1 MKKITILG
9 STGSIGVSALD
20 VIEKNPELFQV
31 VALSAGNN
39 IRLLKKQI
47 EKFNPRVVAVAN
59 KDHAVKLR
67 ETLNVKNKIKVFFGE
82 EGLKE
87 IAAFPA
93 ADIVISA
100 ISGSAGLIPTIAA
113 IEAGKDIAL
122 ANKETMVL
130 AGEIVTVMSCKK
142 GIKIIPVDS
151 EHSAI
156 FQCLE
161 GSKRENLRRIILTAS
176 GGPFLNFTENQIK
189 KVTLNQALRHPRWK
203 MGKKITID
211 SASMMNKGLE
221 VIEAKWLFNV
231 NISDIDVVIHPQSIV
246 HSMVEFVDGAY
257 LAQMGVPDMKI
268 PIAYALTY
276 PERIYNDL
284 PALNLIK
291 AKNLEFYKPDVKKFP
306 CLKIAREAGICGGTA
321 PAVLNA
327 ADEVAVSAFTQKK
340 IRFSDLPR
348 IIEKVLIIHKVIYNP
363 SLENIIQADL
373 WARRET
379 EKIIERM
386 VL

>member
-9 STGSIGVSALD
+9 STGSIGLNALS
-20 VIEKNPELFQV
+20 VIEKNPQRFQV
-31 VALSAGNN
+31 EALAAGSN
-39 IRLLKKQI
+39 IKLLFKQI
-47 EKFNPRVVAVAN
+47 EKFKPKVVAVST
-59 KDHAVKLR
+59 KDSAVKLR
-67 ETLNVKNKIKVFFGE
+67 EALNAKSKVKILYDE

-87 IAAFPA
+87 IASFPS

-113 IEAGKDIAL
+113 IEANKDIAL
-122 ANKETMVL
+122 ANKETMVM
-130 AGEIVTVMSCKK
+130 AGEIVTKRAIKK
-142 GIKIIPVDS
+142 GIRIIPVDS

-161 GSKRENLRRIILTAS
+161 GHKRRNLRKIILTAS
-176 GGPFLNFTENQIK
+176 GGPFLNFTRNELK
-189 KVTLNQALRHPRWK
+189 KVSLGQTLRHPKWK

-231 NISDIDVVIHPQSIV
+231 DIGDIDVLIHPQSIV
-246 HSMVEFVDGAY
+246 HSLVEFIDGAL

-276 PERIYNDL
+276 PERIINDL
-284 PALNLIK
+284 PPLNL
-291 AKNLEFYKPDVKKFP
+291 AKTGNLEFLKPDIKKFP
-306 CLKIAREAGICGGTA
+306 CLDMAYTAGLCGGTA

-327 ADEVAVSAFTQKK
+327 ADEVAVSAYIENK
-340 IRFSDLPR
+340 IRFIDLPE
-348 IIEKVLIIHKVIYNP
+348 IIEKILSRHDSNSDP
-363 SLENIIQADL
+363 SLDDILQADL

-379 EKIIERM
+379 KKIIERIA
-386 VL
+386 L